1 MTHQV
6 TELNKKVLAL
16 ILVTVSMLLVTPL
29 THADGPPTVSVW
41 TDKTEYAPGE
51 TGTLYM
57 RFYNSGGSAVTIANI
72 TIEYTS
78 WVAYRNSQWEGNQTI
93 TVNQAVIS
101 KGIYSNETK
110 FTVPTDGRAVTTYV
124 DVVFHMDPSGTF
136 GPWPTPQV
144 HVAETP
150 KYMDQLIMIMTVQ
163 AVLLIV
169 CTAIIAAALFLSGR
183 RSQITWK
190 SEEKQ

>member
-6 TELNKKVLAL
+6 TELNKKVFAL

-29 THADGPPTVSVW
+29 THAYDPPTMSIW
-41 TDKTEYAPGE
+41 TDKAEYSPGE
-51 TGTLYM
+51 TGTLYI
-57 RFYNSGGSAVTIANI
+57 RFYNSGGSAITIANI
-72 TIEYTS
+72 TIVYDDWT
-78 WVAYRNSQWEGNQTI
+78 AYRNGQWEGNQTI
-93 TVNQAVIS
+93 IVNQAVIS
-101 KGIYSNETK
+101 KGVFSNETK
-110 FTVPTDGRAVTTYV
+110 FTVPTDGRAEHT
-124 DVVFHMDPSGTF
+124 DVYLTFNMDPSGTMYAE
-136 GPWPTPQV
+136 GDIY
-144 HVAETP
+144 VAGTS
-150 KYMDQLIMIMTVQ
+150 KYMDQIVMILTVQ